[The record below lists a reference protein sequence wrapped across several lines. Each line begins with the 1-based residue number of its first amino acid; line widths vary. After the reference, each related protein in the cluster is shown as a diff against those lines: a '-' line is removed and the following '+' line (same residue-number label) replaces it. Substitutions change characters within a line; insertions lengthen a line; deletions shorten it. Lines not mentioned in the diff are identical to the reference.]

1 MANTVLPLSSDI
13 YLEVDG
19 KKVAVVQSYTTR
31 ATRTSREIE
40 AFGENEPVATIA
52 GANKYTL
59 ELSRLYATD
68 EAISDG
74 INFYDLNAF
83 SLVICKPDQRIIY
96 SPCRGSSIEEAGKL
110 GEGEDALFARVVC
123 PDHRHL
129 IGGEA
134 GVFVDD
140 VAGKVEVFRGGI
152 AVIGKEILAVLIIAA
167 REAREQIHSFLRI
180 LPTGSPSQ
188 ETRKSCPHMPA
199 WRGGGSNRNRR
210 NRPR

>member
-40 AFGENEPVATIA
+40 PVATIA

-74 INFYDLNAF
+74 INFYDLNDF
-83 SLVICKPDQRIIY
+83 SLVICKPDKRIIY
-96 SPCRGSSIEEAGKL
+96 SQCRWSSIEEAGKL
-110 GEGEDALFARVVC
+110 GDPAAE
-123 PDHRHL
+123 
-129 IGGEA
+129 
-134 GVFVDD
+134 
-140 VAGKVEVFRGGI
+140 KVT
-152 AVIGKEILAVLIIAA
+152 IIA
-167 REAREQIHSFLRI
+167 
-180 LPTGSPSQ
+180 
-188 ETRKSCPHMPA
+188 RKRMEIAS
-199 WRGGGSNRNRR
+199 
-210 NRPR
+210 